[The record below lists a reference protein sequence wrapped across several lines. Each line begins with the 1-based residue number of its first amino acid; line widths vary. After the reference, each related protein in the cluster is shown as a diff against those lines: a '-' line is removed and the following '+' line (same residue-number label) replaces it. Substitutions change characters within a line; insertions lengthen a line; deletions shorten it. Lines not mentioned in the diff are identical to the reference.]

1 MLEKIGTG
9 KILQDAVLDSVALI
23 TETDR
28 ALGADPQQKKQLIDE
43 KVPPNAAKAVSEL
56 IVRHALEIPADL
68 DREAFGS
75 D

>member
-1 MLEKIGTG
+1 M
-9 KILQDAVLDSVALI
+9 DSVALI
-23 TETDR
+23 TEIDWV
-28 ALGADPQQKKQLIDE
+28 LGADPRRKKQLIDE

-56 IVRHALEIPADL
+56 IIKHALEIPADL